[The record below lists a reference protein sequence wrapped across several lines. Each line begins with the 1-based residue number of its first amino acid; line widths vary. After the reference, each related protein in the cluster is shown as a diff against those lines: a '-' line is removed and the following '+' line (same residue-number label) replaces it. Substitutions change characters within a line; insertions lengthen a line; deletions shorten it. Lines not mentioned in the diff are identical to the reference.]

1 MKKTGIISL
10 ILVAALLMGALAGCG
25 GTIVDEA
32 QGSQSGDGGSGNGDS
47 GNVDDGASNAD
58 DNSPINTGVE
68 DKTDLTEHVTLK
80 INFTT
85 GNKDR
90 VLTYYKESPMTLPD
104 GTVVTAGMLKPVWTQ
119 VESALNIDIE
129 DVTTQDQK
137 ASEMIQTA
145 STDAFAGAN
154 IFGGNSIATDFM
166 NYGSRGMFVN
176 LVDMMN
182 EGYMPNFAKYLEE
195 NPSIRSAITAY
206 DGGIYYVPYIAE
218 INTYARAFVARETW
232 VTELLDVSGANYDTA
247 SFTTYYGG
255 YLVGDNARTGSNGGS
270 VIPKEGVTVTKKTDQ
285 NIIEIQNALTVKN
298 GKTLTEALI
307 QYINDNYDYST
318 PSELYLG
325 EKAAYDIDELIA
337 LMRCIKANPSYLTD
351 GSADVVWPFFVRQSS
366 YREDL
371 LRFGTYFGGVK
382 AFGADSYSSR
392 WYIDENGT
400 VQYTYSTEGIY
411 DVLNY
416 LSDME
421 AEGLIY
427 ADTYDLTNKTNFR
440 SKLWGTDD
448 SDSPA
453 YGWMT
458 IDWIASSTTDSLNGD
473 TTVMLPPVAEVN
485 GVWQYYIDNG
495 RAIKSDGWAI
505 SVKGNATDAEL
516 YRSCALLDYFF
527 SEEGDKLQNYG
538 IDQILVDGETYEGP
552 DGIEY
557 PKYNEWVYDTLDV
570 ANGDLSTFLRD
581 WIGSQIPIGYQ
592 KNIGFEY
599 QYTSDRGFAGWE
611 LLNNSTTG
619 FANYEG
625 DLGLEGDNPNY
636 YKMIPSAFSM
646 TDRQQ
651 EQLSS
656 ETSIEM
662 DDTTEYLFN
671 IIRYKTKGNAPAG
684 VDIPETYGEYLKYFE
699 DKGLDTYV
707 SVYQA
712 AYAVMTADN

>member
-1 MKKTGIISL
+1 MKIARLISL
-10 ILVAALLMGALAGCG
+10 ILVLVLLVGALAGCG
-25 GTIVDEA
+25 GDVVQNAT
-32 QGSQSGDGGSGNGDS
+32 GNG
-47 GNVDDGASNAD
+47 G
-58 DNSPINTGVE
+58 NTGDTQPSGTTPGGTTPGDTTPGDTTPE
-68 DKTDLTEHVTLK
+68 ITDKTDLTEHITLK

-104 GTVVTAGMLKPVWTQ
+104 GTVITAGMLKPVWTV
-119 VESALNIDIE
+119 VESALNIDIQ
-129 DVTTQDQK
+129 DVTTQGQK

-154 IFGGNSIATDFM
+154 IFGGNSVATDFM

-182 EGYMPNFAKYLEE
+182 EGYMPNFAKYLQA

-218 INTYARAFVARETW
+218 INTCARSFVARETW
-232 VTELLDVSGANYDTA
+232 VKDLLDAADAAYDTA
-247 SFTTYYGG
+247 AYTTYYGG
-255 YLVGDNARTGSNGGS
+255 FLTGDNARTGANGGS
-270 VIPKEGVTVTKKTDQ
+270 VIPKDGVTVTKKTAQ
-285 NIIEIQNALTVKN
+285 NIIEIQNALSVKN
-298 GKTLTEALI
+298 GKTLTEALV
-307 QYINDNYDYST
+307 QYIKDNYDYAN

-337 LMRCIKANPSYLTD
+337 LMRCVKANPSYLT
-351 GSADVVWPFFVRQSS
+351 GGKASVVWPFFVRQSS

-371 LRFGTYFGGVK
+371 LRLGTYFGGVK
-382 AFGADSYSSR
+382 AHGADSYGSR

-400 VQYTYSTEGIY
+400 VQYTYSTEGMY
-411 DVLNY
+411 DVLDY
-416 LSDME
+416 LSQME
-421 AEGLIY
+421 AEGLFY

-440 SKLWGTDD
+440 SLLWGTDE
-448 SDSPA
+448 SDTPA

-458 IDWIASSTTDSLNGD
+458 YDWIASSTTDSLNED
-473 TTVMLPPVAEVN
+473 TVVMLPPVANIN

-495 RAIKSDGWAI
+495 RAIKSDGWAV
-505 SVKGNATDAEL
+505 SVKGNATEAEL
-516 YRSCALLDYFF
+516 HRSCALLDYFF
-527 SEEGDKLQNYG
+527 TEEGDKLQNYG
-538 IDQILVDGETYEGP
+538 IDQILVEGETYHGP
-552 DGIEY
+552 DGIDY
-557 PKYNEWVYDTLDV
+557 PKYNQWLYDNLPL
-570 ANGDLSTFLRD
+570 ANGDMSTFLRD

-599 QYTSDRGFAGWE
+599 QYTSERGFAGWE

-625 DLGLEGDNPNY
+625 DLGLPGDNPNY

-651 EQLSS
+651 EDLSTN
-656 ETSIEM
+656 TSIEM
-662 DDTTEYLFN
+662 DDTTEQLFN
-671 IIRYKTKGNAPAG
+671 IIRFKTKGGAPEG
-684 VDIPETYGEYLKYFE
+684 VTIPQSYDEYLQFFK

-707 SVYQA
+707 SVYQQS
-712 AYAVMTADN
+712 YAIVTAGN

>member
-1 MKKTGIISL
+1 MKKARIISL
-10 ILVAALLMGALAGCG
+10 ILVLVLLVGVLAGCG
-25 GTIVDEA
+25 G
-32 QGSQSGDGGSGNGDS
+32 NL
-47 GNVDDGASNAD
+47 VDDVTNTDPSKPGETQGPGQTNPQTD
-58 DNSPINTGVE
+58 PIIEPPPE

-90 VLTYYKESPMTLPD
+90 VLTYFKESPMTLPNGD
-104 GTVVTAGMLKPVWTQ
+104 VVTAGMLKPVWSQ
-119 VESALNIDIE
+119 VETALNITIN
-129 DVTTQDQK
+129 DVTIQDQK

-154 IFGGNSIATDFM
+154 IFGGNSVATELM

-176 LVDMMN
+176 LVDMIN
-182 EGYMPNFAKYLEE
+182 EGYMPNFAKYLQE

-218 INTYARAFVARETW
+218 INTFARAFVARETW
-232 VTELLDVSGANYDTA
+232 VTALLDASGASYDTA
-247 SFTTYYGG
+247 AYTTHYDGF
-255 YLVGDNARTGSNGGS
+255 LVGSNARTGSNGGS
-270 VIPKEGVTVTKKTDQ
+270 VIPKTGVTITKKTNQ
-285 NIIEIQNALTVKN
+285 NIIEIQNALATKN

-307 QYINDNYDYST
+307 TYIKDNYDYAN

-325 EKAAYDIDELIA
+325 EKAAYDIDELVA
-337 LMRCIKANPSYLTD
+337 LMRCIKANPGYLT
-351 GSADVVWPFFVRQSS
+351 GGKADVVWPFFVRQSS

-371 LRFGTYFGGVK
+371 LRLGTYFGGVK
-382 AFGADSYSSR
+382 AHGADSYGSR
-392 WYIDENGT
+392 WYIDENNT
-400 VQYTYSTEGIY
+400 VQYTYTTEGMY

-416 LSDME
+416 LADME
-421 AEGLIY
+421 AEGLFY

-440 SKLWGTDD
+440 SKLWGTDN

-458 IDWIASSTTDSLNGD
+458 YDWIASSTTDSLNPD
-473 TTVMLPPVAEVN
+473 TVVMLPPVANVN

-505 SVKGNATDAEL
+505 SVKGNATEAEL
-516 YRSCALLDYFF
+516 HRSCALLDYFF
-527 SEEGDKLQNYG
+527 TEEGDKLQNYG
-538 IDQILVDGETYEGP
+538 LDMILVEGETYHGP
-552 DGIEY
+552 DGIDY
-557 PKYNEWVYDTLDV
+557 PKYNDWLYENLPL
-570 ANGDLSTFLRD
+570 ANGDMSTFLRD

-592 KNIGFEY
+592 KKIGFEY
-599 QYTSDRGFAGWE
+599 QYTSERGFNGWA
-611 LLNNSTTG
+611 LLTSSTTG

-625 DLGLEGDNPNY
+625 DLGLPGTNPNY

-646 TDRQQ
+646 TTRQQ
-651 EQLSS
+651 EQLSTD
-656 ETSIEM
+656 TSIEM

-671 IIRYKTKGNAPAG
+671 IIRYKTLGNAPAG
-684 VDIPETYGEYLKYFE
+684 VTIPGSYEEFLQFFK

-707 SVYQA
+707 SVYQQS
-712 AYAVMTADN
+712 YAIMTGSK